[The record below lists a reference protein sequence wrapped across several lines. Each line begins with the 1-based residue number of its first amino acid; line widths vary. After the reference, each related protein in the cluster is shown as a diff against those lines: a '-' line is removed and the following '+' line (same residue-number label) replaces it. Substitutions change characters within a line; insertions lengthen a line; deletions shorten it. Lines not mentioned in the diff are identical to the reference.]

1 MAETDSY
8 LPIVVPRVV
17 EGQIC
22 DHLQWTFY
30 FQLAT
35 RCGQQHTNGSVFGSF
50 LIG

>member
-8 LPIVVPRVV
+8 PPIVVPRVV

-30 FQLAT
+30 FQLAS
-35 RCGQQHTNGSVFGSF
+35 RRDQQHTNGSVFWQF
-50 LIG
+50 FN